1 VKLIKGL
8 MKMKNFLGRVAI
20 QPGGIENF
28 SWRDYKKGLV
38 GLKISLM
45 GLKILL
51 FPDKPFKQF

>member
-1 VKLIKGL
+1 

-28 SWRDYKKGLV
+28 SWWDYKKGLV